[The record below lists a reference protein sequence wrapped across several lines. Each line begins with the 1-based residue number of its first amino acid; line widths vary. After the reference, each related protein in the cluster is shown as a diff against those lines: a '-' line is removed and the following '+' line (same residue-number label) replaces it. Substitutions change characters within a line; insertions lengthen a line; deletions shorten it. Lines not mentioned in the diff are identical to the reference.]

1 MSGKTE
7 EAGYEA
13 KISDGQAER
22 ALDKVKIYTDD
33 GEAVSPVV
41 RSEVYGGLFSLREW
55 LEDRKKS
62 GKIIDNG
69 QDYARA
75 IQNIDGIQV
84 FVTEKGTSRYVEAL
98 EKGELH
104 FRDSIVRT
112 YGSKENA
119 LKALK
124 AAMAARGESDGN
136 IGFNARAVVKE
147 PTVFINIA
155 NYKKNK
161 GHIELRPLSSLV
173 LHEAAH
179 AADLRFSENM
189 VSVIGN
195 KEVNSG
201 VEYDA
206 YKDSGM
212 EIYARLM
219 QMRKDLALD
228 ADEVFT
234 LEDVAAMRRKCMEK
248 RAAYKKQQQEKDNA
262 AKVLPS
268 GADAL
273 PGGAT
278 VLPEKEAVLSEKAE
292 ALPGEAAVLSGEAPV
307 LSGEAAVLSE
317 QMKLRRDIGE
327 IYDGLAPQ
335 DIDTMIFERYSNEQ
349 IMHLL
354 NDVSDLG
361 KPGNEAVKGM
371 SRDAL
376 FDGMKRDFAMA
387 AAGERVK
394 THIARE
400 KGAVGN
406 AGGTA
411 VRQDTKQAAAEP
423 EEKKPEKAAFD
434 AAIWRG
440 QNERYYS

>member
-1 MSGKTE
+1 MSSKTE
-7 EAGYEA
+7 EAGDEA

-22 ALDKVKIYTDD
+22 ALEKVKIYTDD
-33 GEAVSPVV
+33 GKTVSPIV
-41 RSEVYGGLFSLREW
+41 RSEVYNGLFSLREW

-69 QDYARA
+69 QDYAQA

-104 FRDSIVRT
+104 FRDSIIRT

-195 KEVNSG
+195 KEVNPG

-228 ADEVFT
+228 ADKVFT

-248 RAAYKKQQQEKDNA
+248 RAAYEKRQKEKDNA
-262 AKVLPS
+262 ATVLS
-268 GADAL
+268 EEVGAL
-273 PGGAT
+273 PGGA
-278 VLPEKEAVLSEKAE
+278 AVLSEKAE
-292 ALPGEAAVLSGEAPV
+292 SLPEEAAAMP
-307 LSGEAAVLSE
+307 E
-317 QMKLRRDIGE
+317 QMKPRQDIGE

-335 DIDTMIFERYSNEQ
+335 DIDTMIFERYSDEQ

-354 NDVSDLG
+354 NDVSDLD

-394 THIARE
+394 THIARD
-400 KGAVGN
+400 KVAVGN
-406 AGGTA
+406 AGGTV
-411 VRQDTKQAAAEP
+411 VRQDTKQVAAEP
-423 EEKKPEKAAFD
+423 EEKRTEKAAFD

-440 QNERYYS
+440 RNEKYYS

>member
-7 EAGYEA
+7 ETGDEA

-69 QDYARA
+69 WDYAQA

-104 FRDSIVRT
+104 FRDSIIRT

-206 YKDSGM
+206 YKASGM

-219 QMRKDLALD
+219 KMRKDLALD

-248 RAAYKKQQQEKDNA
+248 RAAYKKQQQEKDNT

-273 PGGAT
+273 PGGVT
-278 VLPEKEAVLSEKAE
+278 VLPEKAPVLSERAAVLSEKAE

-307 LSGEAAVLSE
+307 LSE
-317 QMKLRRDIGE
+317 QMKLRQDIGE
-327 IYDGLAPQ
+327 IYGGLAPQ
-335 DIDTMIFERYSNEQ
+335 DIDTMIFERYSDEQ

-361 KPGNEAVKGM
+361 KPGNEAAKGM

-411 VRQDTKQAAAEP
+411 VRQGTKQAAAEP

>member
-1 MSGKTE
+1 MSSKTE
-7 EAGYEA
+7 EAGDEA

-22 ALDKVKIYTDD
+22 ALEKVKIYTDD
-33 GEAVSPVV
+33 EKTVSPIV
-41 RSEVYGGLFSLREW
+41 RSEVYDGLFSLREW

-69 QDYARA
+69 QDYAQA

-104 FRDSIVRT
+104 FHDSLIRT

-124 AAMAARGESDGN
+124 AAMAARGKSDGN

-161 GHIELRPLSSLV
+161 GHLELRPLSSLV

-195 KEVNSG
+195 KEVNPG

-228 ADEVFT
+228 ADKVFT

-248 RAAYKKQQQEKDNA
+248 RAAYEKQQKEKDNA
-262 AKVLPS
+262 AKVLPD

-273 PGGAT
+273 PGGA
-278 VLPEKEAVLSEKAE
+278 AVLSEE
-292 ALPGEAAVLSGEAPV
+292 AGAMPEAATVLSE
-307 LSGEAAVLSE
+307 EAAAMPE
-317 QMKLRRDIGE
+317 QMKLRQDIGE

-335 DIDTMIFERYSNEQ
+335 DIDTMIFERYSDEQ

-354 NDVSDLG
+354 NDVSDLD

-394 THIARE
+394 THIARD
-400 KGAVGN
+400 KVAVGN
-406 AGGTA
+406 AGGTV
-411 VRQDTKQAAAEP
+411 VRQDTKQTATEL
-423 EEKKPEKAAFD
+423 EEKRTEKAAFD

-440 QNERYYS
+440 RNEKYYS

>member
-1 MSGKTE
+1 MSSKTE
-7 EAGYEA
+7 EAGDEA

-22 ALDKVKIYTDD
+22 ALEKVKIYTDD
-33 GEAVSPVV
+33 GKTVSPIV
-41 RSEVYGGLFSLREW
+41 RSEVYNGLFSLREW

-69 QDYARA
+69 QDYAQA

-104 FRDSIVRT
+104 FRDSIIRT

-124 AAMAARGESDGN
+124 AAMVARGESDGN

-195 KEVNSG
+195 KEVNPG

-228 ADEVFT
+228 ADKVFT

-248 RAAYKKQQQEKDNA
+248 RAAYEKRQKEKDNA
-262 AKVLPS
+262 A
-268 GADAL
+268 
-273 PGGAT
+273 T
-278 VLPEKEAVLSEKAE
+278 VLSEKAE
-292 ALPGEAAVLSGEAPV
+292 ALPEEAAAMP
-307 LSGEAAVLSE
+307 EAATVLSE
-317 QMKLRRDIGE
+317 EAGAMPEQMKPRQDIGE

-335 DIDTMIFERYSNEQ
+335 DIDTMIFERYSDEQ

-354 NDVSDLG
+354 NDVSDLD

-400 KGAVGN
+400 KVAVGN
-406 AGGTA
+406 AGGTI
-411 VRQDTKQAAAEP
+411 VRQDTKQTATEP
-423 EEKKPEKAAFD
+423 EQKGTEKAAFD

-440 QNERYYS
+440 RNEKYYS

>member
-1 MSGKTE
+1 MSSKTE
-7 EAGYEA
+7 EAGDEA

-22 ALDKVKIYTDD
+22 ALEKVKIYTDD
-33 GEAVSPVV
+33 GKTVSPIV
-41 RSEVYGGLFSLREW
+41 RSEVYNGLFSLREW

-69 QDYARA
+69 QDYAQA

-104 FRDSIVRT
+104 FRDSIIRT

-124 AAMAARGESDGN
+124 AALAARGESDGN

-195 KEVNSG
+195 KEVNPG

-228 ADEVFT
+228 ADKVFT

-248 RAAYKKQQQEKDNA
+248 RAAYEKRQKEKDNA
-262 AKVLPS
+262 A
-268 GADAL
+268 
-273 PGGAT
+273 T
-278 VLPEKEAVLSEKAE
+278 VLSEKAE
-292 ALPGEAAVLSGEAPV
+292 ALPEEADALPG
-307 LSGEAAVLSE
+307 GAAVLSE
-317 QMKLRRDIGE
+317 EAGAMPEQMKLRQDIGK

-335 DIDTMIFERYSNEQ
+335 DIDTMIFERYSDEQ

-354 NDVSDLG
+354 NDVSDLD

-400 KGAVGN
+400 KVAVGN
-406 AGGTA
+406 AGGTV
-411 VRQDTKQAAAEP
+411 VRQDTKQTATEP
-423 EEKKPEKAAFD
+423 EEKRTEKAAFD

-440 QNERYYS
+440 RNEKYYS

>member
-1 MSGKTE
+1 MSSKTE
-7 EAGYEA
+7 DAGDEAN
-13 KISDGQAER
+13 ISDGQAER
-22 ALDKVKIYTDD
+22 ALEKVKIYTDD
-33 GEAVSPVV
+33 GKTVSPIV
-41 RSEVYGGLFSLREW
+41 RSEVYNGLFSLREW

-69 QDYARA
+69 QDYAQA

-104 FRDSIVRT
+104 FRDSIIRT

-195 KEVNSG
+195 KEVNPG

-228 ADEVFT
+228 ADKVFT

-248 RAAYKKQQQEKDNA
+248 RAAYEKRQKEKDNA
-262 AKVLPS
+262 ATVLS
-268 GADAL
+268 EEAGAL
-273 PGGAT
+273 PGGA
-278 VLPEKEAVLSEKAE
+278 AVLSEKAE
-292 ALPGEAAVLSGEAPV
+292 SLPEEAT
-307 LSGEAAVLSE
+307 VLSE
-317 QMKLRRDIGE
+317 EAAAMPEQMKPRQDIGE

-335 DIDTMIFERYSNEQ
+335 DIDTMIFERYSDEQ

-354 NDVSDLG
+354 NDVSDLD

-400 KGAVGN
+400 KVAVGN
-406 AGGTA
+406 AGGTV
-411 VRQDTKQAAAEP
+411 VRQDTKQVATEP
-423 EEKKPEKAAFD
+423 EEKRTEKAAFD

-440 QNERYYS
+440 RNEKYYS

>member
-7 EAGYEA
+7 ETGDEA

-104 FRDSIVRT
+104 FRDSIIRT

-189 VSVIGN
+189 VSAIGN

-248 RAAYKKQQQEKDNA
+248 RVAYKKQQQEKDNA

-278 VLPEKEAVLSEKAE
+278 VLPGEAPVLFEKAAVLSEKAE
-292 ALPGEAAVLSGEAPV
+292 ALPGEAAVLSGEA
-307 LSGEAAVLSE
+307 AVLSE
-317 QMKLRRDIGE
+317 QMKLRQDIGE

-411 VRQDTKQAAAEP
+411 VRQGTKQAAAEP

>member
-1 MSGKTE
+1 M
-7 EAGYEA
+7 
-13 KISDGQAER
+13 
-22 ALDKVKIYTDD
+22 
-33 GEAVSPVV
+33 
-41 RSEVYGGLFSLREW
+41 
-55 LEDRKKS
+55 
-62 GKIIDNG
+62 
-69 QDYARA
+69 
-75 IQNIDGIQV
+75 
-84 FVTEKGTSRYVEAL
+84 TEKGTSRCVEAL

-104 FRDSIVRT
+104 FRDSIIRD

-124 AAMAARGESDGN
+124 AAMAVRGESDGN

-161 GHIELRPLSSLV
+161 GHIELRSLSSLV

-206 YKDSGM
+206 YRDSGM

-228 ADEVFT
+228 ADKVFT
-234 LEDVAAMRRKCMEK
+234 LEDVAAMRQKCMEK
-248 RAAYKKQQQEKDNA
+248 RAAYEKQQKEKDNA
-262 AKVLPS
+262 AKVLPD

-273 PGGAT
+273 SGRMAA
-278 VLPEKEAVLSEKAE
+278 VLPEK
-292 ALPGEAAVLSGEAPV
+292 AAM
-307 LSGEAAVLSE
+307 SE
-317 QMKLRRDIGE
+317 QMKIRQDIGE

-335 DIDTMIFERYSNEQ
+335 DIDTMIFECYSDEQ
-349 IMHLL
+349 IMHFL

-361 KPGNEAVKGM
+361 QPGNEAVKGM

-400 KGAVGN
+400 KRAVGN
-406 AGGTA
+406 ADGNA
-411 VRQDTKQAAAEP
+411 VQQDTRQAAAESG
-423 EEKKPEKAAFD
+423 EKKSEKAAFD
-434 AAIWRG
+434 AAIWRER
-440 QNERYYS
+440 NEKYYS

>member
-1 MSGKTE
+1 MSSKTE
-7 EAGYEA
+7 EAGDEA

-22 ALDKVKIYTDD
+22 ALEKVKIYTDD
-33 GEAVSPVV
+33 GKTVSPIV
-41 RSEVYGGLFSLREW
+41 RSEVYDGLFSLREW

-69 QDYARA
+69 QDYAQA

-104 FRDSIVRT
+104 FRDSIIRT

-195 KEVNSG
+195 KEVNPG

-228 ADEVFT
+228 ADKVFT

-248 RAAYKKQQQEKDNA
+248 RAAYEKRQKEKDNA
-262 AKVLPS
+262 AKVLLD

-273 PGGAT
+273 PGGA
-278 VLPEKEAVLSEKAE
+278 AVLSEKAE
-292 ALPGEAAVLSGEAPV
+292 ALPEETTVLSKEV
-307 LSGEAAVLSE
+307 TVLSE
-317 QMKLRRDIGE
+317 DAGAMPEQMKPRQDIGE

-335 DIDTMIFERYSNEQ
+335 DIDTMIFERYSDEQ

-354 NDVSDLG
+354 NDVSDLD
-361 KPGNEAVKGM
+361 KPGNEAVKCM

-406 AGGTA
+406 AGGTV
-411 VRQDTKQAAAEP
+411 VRQDTKQVAAEP
-423 EEKKPEKAAFD
+423 EEKRTEKAAFD

-440 QNERYYS
+440 RNEKYYS

>member
-1 MSGKTE
+1 MSSKTE
-7 EAGYEA
+7 EAGDEA

-22 ALDKVKIYTDD
+22 ALEKVKIYTDD
-33 GEAVSPVV
+33 GKTVSPIV
-41 RSEVYGGLFSLREW
+41 RSEVYDGLFSLREW

-69 QDYARA
+69 QDYAQA

-104 FRDSIVRT
+104 FRDSIIRT

-195 KEVNSG
+195 KEVNPG

-228 ADEVFT
+228 ADKVFT

-248 RAAYKKQQQEKDNA
+248 RAAYEKQQKEKDNA
-262 AKVLPS
+262 AKVLPD

-273 PGGAT
+273 PGGA
-278 VLPEKEAVLSEKAE
+278 AVLSEKAE
-292 ALPGEAAVLSGEAPV
+292 ALSEEAT
-307 LSGEAAVLSE
+307 VLSE
-317 QMKLRRDIGE
+317 EAAAMPEQMKPRQDIGE

-335 DIDTMIFERYSNEQ
+335 DIDTMIFERYSDEQ

-354 NDVSDLG
+354 NDVSDLDE
-361 KPGNEAVKGM
+361 PGNEAVKGM

-400 KGAVGN
+400 KVAVGN
-406 AGGTA
+406 AGGTV
-411 VRQDTKQAAAEP
+411 VRQDTKQTATEP
-423 EEKKPEKAAFD
+423 EEKRTEKAAFD

-440 QNERYYS
+440 RNEKYYS

>member
-1 MSGKTE
+1 MSSKTE
-7 EAGYEA
+7 EAGDEA

-22 ALDKVKIYTDD
+22 ALKKVKIYTDD
-33 GEAVSPVV
+33 GKTVSPIV
-41 RSEVYGGLFSLREW
+41 RSEVYDGLFSLREW

-69 QDYARA
+69 QDYAQA

-104 FRDSIVRT
+104 FRDSIIRT

-195 KEVNSG
+195 KEVNPG

-228 ADEVFT
+228 ADKVFT

-248 RAAYKKQQQEKDNA
+248 RAAYEKQQKEKDNA
-262 AKVLPS
+262 AKVLPD

-273 PGGAT
+273 PGGA
-278 VLPEKEAVLSEKAE
+278 AVLSEKAE
-292 ALPGEAAVLSGEAPV
+292 ALSEEAT
-307 LSGEAAVLSE
+307 VLSE
-317 QMKLRRDIGE
+317 EAAAMPEQMKPRQDIGE

-335 DIDTMIFERYSNEQ
+335 DIDTMIFERYSDEQ

-354 NDVSDLG
+354 NDVSDLD

-400 KGAVGN
+400 KVAVGN
-406 AGGTA
+406 AGGIV
-411 VRQDTKQAAAEP
+411 VRQDTKQTATEP
-423 EEKKPEKAAFD
+423 EEKRTEKAAFD

-440 QNERYYS
+440 RNEKYYS

>member
-1 MSGKTE
+1 MSSKTE
-7 EAGYEA
+7 EAGDEA

-22 ALDKVKIYTDD
+22 ALEKVKIYTDD
-33 GEAVSPVV
+33 GKTVSPIV
-41 RSEVYGGLFSLREW
+41 RSEVYNGLFSLREW

-69 QDYARA
+69 QDYAQA

-104 FRDSIVRT
+104 FRDSIIRT

-195 KEVNSG
+195 KEVNPG

-228 ADEVFT
+228 ADKVFT

-248 RAAYKKQQQEKDNA
+248 RAAYEKRQKEKDNA
-262 AKVLPS
+262 A
-268 GADAL
+268 
-273 PGGAT
+273 T
-278 VLPEKEAVLSEKAE
+278 VLSEKAE
-292 ALPGEAAVLSGEAPV
+292 ALPEEAAAMP
-307 LSGEAAVLSE
+307 EAATVLSE
-317 QMKLRRDIGE
+317 EAGAMPEQMKPRQDIGE

-335 DIDTMIFERYSNEQ
+335 DIDTMIFERYSDEQ

-354 NDVSDLG
+354 NDVSDLD

-400 KGAVGN
+400 KVAVGN
-406 AGGTA
+406 AGGTV
-411 VRQDTKQAAAEP
+411 VRQDTKQTATEP
-423 EEKKPEKAAFD
+423 EEKRTEKAAFD

-440 QNERYYS
+440 RNEKYYS

>member
-7 EAGYEA
+7 ETGDEA

-278 VLPEKEAVLSEKAE
+278 VLPEKVPVLSERATVLSEKAE
-292 ALPGEAAVLSGEAPV
+292 ALPGEAP
-307 LSGEAAVLSE
+307 VLSE
-317 QMKLRRDIGE
+317 QMKLRQDIGE
-327 IYDGLAPQ
+327 IYGGLAPQ
-335 DIDTMIFERYSNEQ
+335 DIDTMIFERYSDEQ

-411 VRQDTKQAAAEP
+411 VRQGTKQAAAEP

>member
-7 EAGYEA
+7 ETGDEA

-69 QDYARA
+69 RDYAQA

-104 FRDSIVRT
+104 FRDSIIRT

-119 LKALK
+119 LKALQ

-179 AADLRFSENM
+179 AADLRFGENM

-228 ADEVFT
+228 ADKVFT

-262 AKVLPS
+262 AKVLSS

-278 VLPEKEAVLSEKAE
+278 V
-292 ALPGEAAVLSGEAPV
+292 LPGEAAVLSGEAPV
-307 LSGEAAVLSE
+307 LSE
-317 QMKLRRDIGE
+317 QMKLRQDIGE
-327 IYDGLAPQ
+327 IYGGLAPQ
-335 DIDTMIFERYSNEQ
+335 DIDTMIFERYSDEQ

-411 VRQDTKQAAAEP
+411 VRQGTKQAAAEP

>member
-7 EAGYEA
+7 ETGDEA

-69 QDYARA
+69 RDYAQA

-104 FRDSIVRT
+104 FRDSIIRT

-278 VLPEKEAVLSEKAE
+278 VLPGK
-292 ALPGEAAVLSGEAPV
+292 AAVLSGEAPV
-307 LSGEAAVLSE
+307 LSE
-317 QMKLRRDIGE
+317 QMKLRQDIGE
-327 IYDGLAPQ
+327 IYGGLAPQ

-361 KPGNEAVKGM
+361 KPGNEAAKGM

-411 VRQDTKQAAAEP
+411 VRQGTKQAAAEP

>member
-7 EAGYEA
+7 ETGDEA

-104 FRDSIVRT
+104 FRDSIIRT

-228 ADEVFT
+228 ADKVFT

-262 AKVLPS
+262 AKVLS
-268 GADAL
+268 NGADAL
-273 PGGAT
+273 PGSAT

-292 ALPGEAAVLSGEAPV
+292 ALPGEAPV

-376 FDGMKRDFAMA
+376 FDGMKRDFTMA

-411 VRQDTKQAAAEP
+411 VRQGTKQAAAEP

-434 AAIWRG
+434 AAIWCG

>member
-1 MSGKTE
+1 MSSKTE
-7 EAGYEA
+7 EAGDEA

-22 ALDKVKIYTDD
+22 ALEKVKIYTDD
-33 GEAVSPVV
+33 GKTVSPIV
-41 RSEVYGGLFSLREW
+41 RSEVYDGLFSLREW

-69 QDYARA
+69 QDYAQA

-104 FRDSIVRT
+104 FHDSLIRT

-195 KEVNSG
+195 KEVNPG

-228 ADEVFT
+228 ADKVFT

-248 RAAYKKQQQEKDNA
+248 RAAYEKRQKEKDNA
-262 AKVLPS
+262 AKVLPD

-273 PGGAT
+273 PGGA
-278 VLPEKEAVLSEKAE
+278 AVLSEKSE
-292 ALPGEAAVLSGEAPV
+292 ALPEEAGAMP
-307 LSGEAAVLSE
+307 E
-317 QMKLRRDIGE
+317 QMKSRQDIGE

-335 DIDTMIFERYSNEQ
+335 DIDTMIFERYSDEQ

-354 NDVSDLG
+354 NDVSDLD
-361 KPGNEAVKGM
+361 KPGNEAVNGM

-376 FDGMKRDFAMA
+376 FDGMKRDFAMV

-394 THIARE
+394 NAYRARE
-400 KGAVGN
+400 SGCRKCGRHHCPPGYETNRDRTRAKGNGKS
-406 AGGTA
+406 
-411 VRQDTKQAAAEP
+411 R
-423 EEKKPEKAAFD
+423 F
-434 AAIWRG
+434 
-440 QNERYYS
+440 

>member
-1 MSGKTE
+1 MSSKTE
-7 EAGYEA
+7 EAGDEA

-22 ALDKVKIYTDD
+22 ALEKVKIYTDD
-33 GEAVSPVV
+33 GKTVSPIV
-41 RSEVYGGLFSLREW
+41 RSEVYDGLFSLREW

-62 GKIIDNG
+62 DKIIDNG
-69 QDYARA
+69 QDYAQA

-104 FRDSIVRT
+104 FHDSLIRT

-195 KEVNSG
+195 KEVNPG

-228 ADEVFT
+228 ADKVFT

-248 RAAYKKQQQEKDNA
+248 RAAYEKQQKEKDNA
-262 AKVLPS
+262 AKVLPD

-273 PGGAT
+273 PGGA
-278 VLPEKEAVLSEKAE
+278 AVLSEEAE
-292 ALPGEAAVLSGEAPV
+292 ALPEETTVLSKETSILSEEAGAMP
-307 LSGEAAVLSE
+307 E
-317 QMKLRRDIGE
+317 QMKSRQDIGE

-335 DIDTMIFERYSNEQ
+335 DIDTMIFERYSDEQ

-354 NDVSDLG
+354 NDVSDLD
-361 KPGNEAVKGM
+361 KPGNEAVNGM

-400 KGAVGN
+400 KVAVGN
-406 AGGTA
+406 AGGTI
-411 VRQDTKQAAAEP
+411 VRQDTKQTATEP
-423 EEKKPEKAAFD
+423 EQKGTEKAAFD

-440 QNERYYS
+440 RNEKYYS

>member
-7 EAGYEA
+7 ETGGEA

-104 FRDSIVRT
+104 FRDSIIRT

-262 AKVLPS
+262 AKVLS
-268 GADAL
+268 NGADAL

-278 VLPEKEAVLSEKAE
+278 VLPEKAAVLSEKAE
-292 ALPGEAAVLSGEAPV
+292 ALP
-307 LSGEAAVLSE
+307 GEAAVLSE

-335 DIDTMIFERYSNEQ
+335 DIDTMIFERYSDEQ

-411 VRQDTKQAAAEP
+411 VRQGTKQAAAEL

-434 AAIWRG
+434 AAIWCG

>member
-1 MSGKTE
+1 MSSKTE
-7 EAGYEA
+7 EAGDEA

-22 ALDKVKIYTDD
+22 ALEKVKIYTDD
-33 GEAVSPVV
+33 GKTVSPIV
-41 RSEVYGGLFSLREW
+41 RSEVYDGLFSLREW

-69 QDYARA
+69 QDYAQA

-104 FRDSIVRT
+104 FRDSIIRT

-161 GHIELRPLSSLV
+161 GHLELRPLSSLV

-179 AADLRFSENM
+179 AADLRSSENM

-195 KEVNSG
+195 KEVNPG

-228 ADEVFT
+228 ADKVFT

-248 RAAYKKQQQEKDNA
+248 RAAYEKRQKEKDNA
-262 AKVLPS
+262 ATVLS
-268 GADAL
+268 EEAGAL
-273 PGGAT
+273 PGGA
-278 VLPEKEAVLSEKAE
+278 AVLSEKAE
-292 ALPGEAAVLSGEAPV
+292 SLPEEAT
-307 LSGEAAVLSE
+307 VLSE
-317 QMKLRRDIGE
+317 EAAAMPEQMKPRQDIGE

-335 DIDTMIFERYSNEQ
+335 DIDTMIFERYSDEQ

-354 NDVSDLG
+354 NDVSDLD

-400 KGAVGN
+400 KVAVGN
-406 AGGTA
+406 AGGTV
-411 VRQDTKQAAAEP
+411 VRQDTKQTATEP
-423 EEKKPEKAAFD
+423 EQKGTEKAAFD

-440 QNERYYS
+440 RNEKYYS

>member
-1 MSGKTE
+1 MSSKTE
-7 EAGYEA
+7 EAGDEA

-22 ALDKVKIYTDD
+22 ALEKVKIYTDD
-33 GEAVSPVV
+33 GKTVSPIV
-41 RSEVYGGLFSLREW
+41 RSEVYDGLFSLREW

-104 FRDSIVRT
+104 FRDSIIRT

-161 GHIELRPLSSLV
+161 GHLELRPLSSLV

-195 KEVNSG
+195 KEVNPG

-228 ADEVFT
+228 ADKVFT

-248 RAAYKKQQQEKDNA
+248 RAAYEKRQKEKDNA
-262 AKVLPS
+262 AKVLPD

-273 PGGAT
+273 PGGA
-278 VLPEKEAVLSEKAE
+278 AVLSEKAE
-292 ALPGEAAVLSGEAPV
+292 ALPEEAAAMP
-307 LSGEAAVLSE
+307 EAATVLSE
-317 QMKLRRDIGE
+317 EAAAMPEQMKSRQDIGE

-335 DIDTMIFERYSNEQ
+335 DIDTMIFERYSDEQ

-354 NDVSDLG
+354 NDVSDLD
-361 KPGNEAVKGM
+361 KPGNEAVNGM

-400 KGAVGN
+400 KVAVGN
-406 AGGTA
+406 AGGTI
-411 VRQDTKQAAAEP
+411 VRQDTKQTATEP
-423 EEKKPEKAAFD
+423 EQKGTEKAAFD

>member
-7 EAGYEA
+7 ETGDEA

-104 FRDSIVRT
+104 FRDSIIRT

-248 RAAYKKQQQEKDNA
+248 RAAYKKQQQEKDNT

-273 PGGAT
+273 P
-278 VLPEKEAVLSEKAE
+278 
-292 ALPGEAAVLSGEAPV
+292 
-307 LSGEAAVLSE
+307 GEAAVLSE

-335 DIDTMIFERYSNEQ
+335 DIDTMIFERYSDEQ

-411 VRQDTKQAAAEP
+411 VRQGTKQAAAEP

-440 QNERYYS
+440 RNERYYS

>member
-1 MSGKTE
+1 MSSKTE
-7 EAGYEA
+7 EAGDEA

-22 ALDKVKIYTDD
+22 ALEKVKIYTDD
-33 GEAVSPVV
+33 GKTVSPIV
-41 RSEVYGGLFSLREW
+41 RSEVYDGLFSLREW

-69 QDYARA
+69 QDYAQA
-75 IQNIDGIQV
+75 IQNIDGVQV
-84 FVTEKGTSRYVEAL
+84 FVTEKGTSRLVEAL

-104 FRDSIVRT
+104 FRDSIIRT

-195 KEVNSG
+195 KEVNPG

-228 ADEVFT
+228 ADKVFT

-248 RAAYKKQQQEKDNA
+248 RAAYEKRQKEKDNA
-262 AKVLPS
+262 AKVLPD
-268 GADAL
+268 GADAM
-273 PGGAT
+273 PGGA
-278 VLPEKEAVLSEKAE
+278 AVLSEKAE
-292 ALPGEAAVLSGEAPV
+292 ALPEEAAAMP
-307 LSGEAAVLSE
+307 EAATVLSE
-317 QMKLRRDIGE
+317 EAAAMPEQMKPRQDIGE

-335 DIDTMIFERYSNEQ
+335 DIDTMIFERYSDEQ

-354 NDVSDLG
+354 NDVSDLD
-361 KPGNEAVKGM
+361 KPGNEAVKCM

-400 KGAVGN
+400 KVAVGN
-406 AGGTA
+406 AGGTV
-411 VRQDTKQAAAEP
+411 VRQDTKQTATEP
-423 EEKKPEKAAFD
+423 EEKRTEKAAFD

-440 QNERYYS
+440 RNEKYYS

>member
-1 MSGKTE
+1 MSSKTE
-7 EAGYEA
+7 EAGDEA

-22 ALDKVKIYTDD
+22 ALEKVKIYTDD
-33 GEAVSPVV
+33 EKTVSPIV
-41 RSEVYGGLFSLREW
+41 RSEVYDGLFSLREW

-69 QDYARA
+69 QDYAQA

-104 FRDSIVRT
+104 FHDSIIRT

-161 GHIELRPLSSLV
+161 GHLELRPLSSLV

-195 KEVNSG
+195 KEVNPG

-228 ADEVFT
+228 ADKVFT

-248 RAAYKKQQQEKDNA
+248 RAAYEKRQKEKDNA
-262 AKVLPS
+262 ATVLS
-268 GADAL
+268 EEAGAL
-273 PGGAT
+273 PGGA
-278 VLPEKEAVLSEKAE
+278 AVLSEKAE
-292 ALPGEAAVLSGEAPV
+292 SLPEEAT
-307 LSGEAAVLSE
+307 VLSE
-317 QMKLRRDIGE
+317 EAAAMPEQMKPRQDIGE

-335 DIDTMIFERYSNEQ
+335 DIDTMIFERYSDEQ

-354 NDVSDLG
+354 NDVSDLD

-400 KGAVGN
+400 KVAGGN
-406 AGGTA
+406 AGGTV
-411 VRQDTKQAAAEP
+411 VRQDTKQTATEP
-423 EEKKPEKAAFD
+423 EQKGTEKAAFD

-440 QNERYYS
+440 RNEKYYS

>member
-7 EAGYEA
+7 ETGDEA

-69 QDYARA
+69 WDYAQA

-104 FRDSIVRT
+104 FRDSIIRT

-248 RAAYKKQQQEKDNA
+248 RAAYKKQQQEKDNT

-273 PGGAT
+273 PGGVT
-278 VLPEKEAVLSEKAE
+278 VLPEKAPVLSERAAVLSEKAE

-307 LSGEAAVLSE
+307 LSE
-317 QMKLRRDIGE
+317 QMKLRQDIGE
-327 IYDGLAPQ
+327 IYGGLAPQ
-335 DIDTMIFERYSNEQ
+335 DIDTMIFERYSDEQ

-361 KPGNEAVKGM
+361 KPGNEAAKGM

-411 VRQDTKQAAAEP
+411 VRQGTKQAAAEP

>member
-7 EAGYEA
+7 ETGGEA

-69 QDYARA
+69 QDYAQA

-104 FRDSIVRT
+104 FRDSIIRT

-262 AKVLPS
+262 AKVLS
-268 GADAL
+268 NGADAL
-273 PGGAT
+273 PGSAT
-278 VLPEKEAVLSEKAE
+278 VLPGEAPVLFEKAAVLSEKAE

-307 LSGEAAVLSE
+307 LSE
-317 QMKLRRDIGE
+317 QMKLGQDIGE

-335 DIDTMIFERYSNEQ
+335 DIDTMIFERYSDEQ

-411 VRQDTKQAAAEP
+411 VRQGAKQAAAEP
-423 EEKKPEKAAFD
+423 EEKKPEKTAFD

>member
-1 MSGKTE
+1 MSSKTE
-7 EAGYEA
+7 EAGDEA

-22 ALDKVKIYTDD
+22 ALEKVKIYTDD
-33 GEAVSPVV
+33 EKTVSPIV
-41 RSEVYGGLFSLREW
+41 RSEVYDGLFSLREW

-69 QDYARA
+69 QDYAQA

-104 FRDSIVRT
+104 FHDSIIRT

-161 GHIELRPLSSLV
+161 GHLELRPLSSLV

-195 KEVNSG
+195 KEVNPG

-228 ADEVFT
+228 ADKVFT

-248 RAAYKKQQQEKDNA
+248 RAAYEKRQKEKDNA
-262 AKVLPS
+262 ATVLS
-268 GADAL
+268 EEAGAL
-273 PGGAT
+273 PGGA
-278 VLPEKEAVLSEKAE
+278 AVLSEKAE
-292 ALPGEAAVLSGEAPV
+292 SLPEEAT
-307 LSGEAAVLSE
+307 VLSE
-317 QMKLRRDIGE
+317 EAAAMPEQMKPRQDIGE

-335 DIDTMIFERYSNEQ
+335 DIDTMIFERYSDEQ

-354 NDVSDLG
+354 NDVSDLD

-400 KGAVGN
+400 KVAVGS
-406 AGGTA
+406 AGGTV
-411 VRQDTKQAAAEP
+411 VRQDTKQTATEP
-423 EEKKPEKAAFD
+423 EQKGTEKAAFD

-440 QNERYYS
+440 RNEKYYS

>member
-7 EAGYEA
+7 ETGDEA

-104 FRDSIVRT
+104 FRDSIIRT

-124 AAMAARGESDGN
+124 AAMAARGDSDGN

-228 ADEVFT
+228 ADKVFT

-292 ALPGEAAVLSGEAPV
+292 ALPGEAAVLS
-307 LSGEAAVLSE
+307 E
-317 QMKLRRDIGE
+317 QMKPGQDIGE

-335 DIDTMIFERYSNEQ
+335 DIDTMIFERYSDEQ

-411 VRQDTKQAAAEP
+411 VRQGTKQAAAES

>member
-1 MSGKTE
+1 MSSKTE
-7 EAGYEA
+7 EAGDEA

-22 ALDKVKIYTDD
+22 ALEKVKIYTDD
-33 GEAVSPVV
+33 GKTVSPIV
-41 RSEVYGGLFSLREW
+41 RSEVYDGLFSLREW

-62 GKIIDNG
+62 DKIIDNG
-69 QDYARA
+69 QDYAQA

-104 FRDSIVRT
+104 FRDSIIRT

-195 KEVNSG
+195 KEVNPG

-228 ADEVFT
+228 ADKVFT

-248 RAAYKKQQQEKDNA
+248 RAAYEKRQKEKDNA
-262 AKVLPS
+262 A
-268 GADAL
+268 
-273 PGGAT
+273 T
-278 VLPEKEAVLSEKAE
+278 VLSEE
-292 ALPGEAAVLSGEAPV
+292 AGAMP
-307 LSGEAAVLSE
+307 E
-317 QMKLRRDIGE
+317 QMKPRQDIGE

-335 DIDTMIFERYSNEQ
+335 DIDTMIFERYSDEQ

-354 NDVSDLG
+354 NDVSDLD

-400 KGAVGN
+400 KVAVGN
-406 AGGTA
+406 AGGTI
-411 VRQDTKQAAAEP
+411 VRQDTKQTATEP
-423 EEKKPEKAAFD
+423 EQKGTEKAAFD

-440 QNERYYS
+440 RNEKYYS

>member
-7 EAGYEA
+7 ETGDEA

-69 QDYARA
+69 QDYAQA

-104 FRDSIVRT
+104 FRDSIIRT

-278 VLPEKEAVLSEKAE
+278 VLPEKAAVLSEKAE
-292 ALPGEAAVLSGEAPV
+292 ALP
-307 LSGEAAVLSE
+307 GEAAVLSE

-411 VRQDTKQAAAEP
+411 VRQGTKQAAAEP

>member
-7 EAGYEA
+7 EAGDEA

-55 LEDRKKS
+55 LEGRKKS

-104 FRDSIVRT
+104 FRDSIIRT

-248 RAAYKKQQQEKDNA
+248 RAMYKKQQQEKDNA
-262 AKVLPS
+262 AKVLS
-268 GADAL
+268 NGADAL

-278 VLPEKEAVLSEKAE
+278 VLPEK
-292 ALPGEAAVLSGEAPV
+292 AAVLSGEAPV

-411 VRQDTKQAAAEP
+411 VRQGTKQAAAEP